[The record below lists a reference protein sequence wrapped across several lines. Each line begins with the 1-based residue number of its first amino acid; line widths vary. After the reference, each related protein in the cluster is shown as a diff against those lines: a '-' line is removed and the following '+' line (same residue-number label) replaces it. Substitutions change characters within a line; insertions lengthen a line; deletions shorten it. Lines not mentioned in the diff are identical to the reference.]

1 MYECLYI
8 YIYTLHMHVGTL
20 HIHIL
25 SLIRSVLNSGA
36 LGFLGLGL
44 RSGLGNLQRN
54 VEASTPERTKVVS
67 LKILKVRLRASLRTQ
82 KLITTGR

>member
-1 MYECLYI
+1 MFV

-25 SLIRSVLNSGA
+25 SLIRSVLKSGA